1 MARKIDRGLDIYD
14 LLIDIVMNLSPLQA
28 KNLYI
33 ELSARY
39 KKSGRTKL
47 YNSVGE
53 LDPKGKVRLT
63 EYQYKAL
70 RTDYGDT
77 FIKVAFTQLTEYIEY
92 LERNQDCSVKY
103 QQKLREYN
111 SKTHMNLL
119 KKGGW
124 VYEKCKKYICKDRIK
139 IAINPY
145 TIEDFNTACEYIKS
159 IPKEL
164 RENAFDVKML
174 IMKFPELKEV
184 EYDE

>member
-1 MARKIDRGLDIYD
+1 MARKLDRGLDIYD
-14 LLIDIVMNLSPLQA
+14 LLIDLVMNLTPLQA

-39 KKSGRTKL
+39 IKRSKTKL
-47 YNSVGE
+47 YNENGE
-53 LDPKGKVRLT
+53 LDDKGKVRLC

-77 FIKVAFTQLTEYIEY
+77 YIKRAFAEITKYITF
-92 LERNQDCSVKY
+92 LEQNQDVECKY
-103 QQKLREYN
+103 RQKLREYN

-124 VYEKCKKYICKDRIK
+124 VYDKCKQYICKDRVK
-139 IAINPY
+139 VALNPY
-145 TIEDFNTACEYIKS
+145 TIEDFNTAVEYIRN
-159 IPKEL
+159 IPPEI

-174 IMKFPELKEV
+174 MMKFPELKEV
-184 EYDE
+184 EYDG